1 MRDLALGPV
10 VSWVL
15 LVGRFS
21 LGSNGLN
28 FSTFVRGI
36 LGLRWERWEVLVAFE
51 GGWVGVEAWVGHF
64 LMISR
69 VMRMIGS
76 RCLVDDRRIDVEKTG
91 F

>member
-1 MRDLALGPV
+1 MVLAWGFEQTEFL
-10 VSWVL
+10 VSL
-15 LVGRFS
+15 
-21 LGSNGLN
+21 
-28 FSTFVRGI
+28 RGI

-69 VMRMIGS
+69 VMGMIGS
-76 RCLVDDRRIDVEKTG
+76 RCLVDDRRIDVEKAG